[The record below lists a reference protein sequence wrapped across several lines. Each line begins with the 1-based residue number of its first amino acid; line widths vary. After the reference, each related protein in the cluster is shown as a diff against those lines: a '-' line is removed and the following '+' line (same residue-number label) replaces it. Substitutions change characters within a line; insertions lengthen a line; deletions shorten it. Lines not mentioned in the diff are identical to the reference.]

1 MDHPSIWDPLSVCEM
16 GPGPREQSN
25 TCCGFIKKSTP
36 CKNMVKE
43 QDLKEGRRKLCNLSE
58 RALDIPNLQPVL
70 CDIASNFLCARWH
83 RRSQTN
89 QVGQKWFEAAARNQH
104 HARGPHAL
112 LPSTPE
118 VGISR
123 PPPPTV
129 GNDVLGQEG
138 ALRSANSRRS
148 VDWNH
153 VTSRQ
158 PIAPSLDHA
167 DSASPRSLSRQ
178 VSVTMLREMQV
189 PWQMSRELPAILCV
203 ANAHGGRHTLKLK
216 SFEPGSFGQGS
227 EPDDVEC
234 YFCHC
239 EGEESVTLKCGTCSC
254 IVHLGCME
262 RWLAVRPAG
271 YHTSCTHW

>member
-1 MDHPSIWDPLSVCEM
+1 MNNPSIWDPLSVCEM

-25 TCCGFIKKSTP
+25 TCCGFTKKSTP
-36 CKNMVKE
+36 CKNIVKE
-43 QDLKEGRRKLCNLSE
+43 QDLKEGRRKLRNLSE
-58 RALDIPNLQPVL
+58 RPFNIRHLRPVL

-83 RRSQTN
+83 RQSQTN
-89 QVGQKWFEAAARNQH
+89 QVGQKWFEAAARNQQ
-104 HARGPHAL
+104 HARVSQPQP
-112 LPSTPE
+112 PSASD
-118 VGISR
+118 VDISR
-123 PPPPTV
+123 SLPPTV
-129 GNDVLGQEG
+129 GNDVFGQEG
-138 ALRSANSRRS
+138 PFHSTSRRRS
-148 VDWNH
+148 VDSTH
-153 VTSRQ
+153 LTSRQ
-158 PIAPSLDHA
+158 LIAPGLDHA

-178 VSVTMLREMQV
+178 VSVTMLRERQV
-189 PWQMSRELPAILCV
+189 PWQTSQELPAILCV
-203 ANAHGGRHTLKLK
+203 ANAHGGQHTLKLK

-239 EGEESVTLKCGTCSC
+239 EGDESVTLKCGTCSC